1 MTLKSVADNL
11 YKGEAEEVAAGV
23 KEALQAG
30 VAPMEVL
37 NIGLLA
43 GMDAVGRD
51 FKSGA
56 LFLPEVLAAARAMKA
71 GMDLLNP
78 LLVGSGAQATRRVVI
93 GTVEGDLHDIGKNLV
108 SMLLTGAGFQVID
121 LGIDV
126 SPERFVQSVGEH
138 SPDILG
144 LSALLTTTMP
154 GMKSTIAGLEK
165 AGLRSK
171 VKVLVGGAPVTQ
183 QYAKEIG
190 ADAYAPD
197 APSAVDK
204 ARQLA
209 GIAARS

>member
-1 MTLKSVADNL
+1 MWKAIADNL
-11 YKGEAEEVAAGV
+11 YKGEAEQVAAGV

-30 VAPMEVL
+30 RAPLEVL
-37 NIGLLA
+37 NDGLLA

-51 FKSGA
+51 FKSGP

-71 GMDLLNP
+71 GMDVLNP

-93 GTVEGDLHDIGKNLV
+93 GTVKGDLHDIGKNLV

-126 SPERFVQSVGEH
+126 SPECFIQSVHEH

-154 GMKSTIAGLEK
+154 AMKLTVAGLEK
-165 AGLRSK
+165 AGLRGK
-171 VKVLVGGAPVTQ
+171 VKVLIGGAPVTQ

-190 ADAYAPD
+190 ADGYAPD

-204 ARQLA
+204 ARELA
-209 GIAARS
+209 GMAARS